1 MRPEIAIVGLALCA
15 ALAGPSEA
23 KAQVV
28 ALGASNTRGYDLPL
42 QDAWPAKLE
51 ALLRQRGYNVAVSNE
66 GINGDTSE
74 GMLSRVGSA
83 VPVGTRVVVLECCG
97 NDNKDGRHQ
106 VADHDGDIRIL
117 GQGPQGEGSGGRLFG
132 RAHTG
137 REARR
142 CGGRHRQAGWRVLVR
157 MDAPRHTAGSHQ
169 YFQGRQPRRCRWPR
183 HDRRAIAALRCPCA
197 REKGLIRSRAE
208 REVGRAETSL
218 TGRQRR
224 SRPIS
229 PRRRLQPPRAS
240 RV

>member
-106 VADHDGDIRIL
+106 VADHDGDIRSLVRGLKARGVAVVYL
-117 GQGPQGEGSGGRLFG
+117 GERIQDE
-132 RAHTG
+132 
-137 REARR
+137 
-142 CGGRHRQAGWRVLVR
+142 RHDDAGVAIARQAGASWCGWMLQGIPQDHINISKAGNHA
-157 MDAPRHTAGSHQ
+157 DAVG
-169 YFQGRQPRRCRWPR
+169 
-183 HDRRAIAALRCPCA
+183 HDMIAARLLPCVVHA
-197 REKGLIRSRAE
+197 LGKKG
-208 REVGRAETSL
+208 
-218 TGRQRR
+218 
-224 SRPIS
+224 
-229 PRRRLQPPRAS
+229 
-240 RV
+240 